1 MAKILFYI
9 VQDYY
14 WESLQPVYAEYA
26 AEGKHEL
33 FIKTGKNQRRVGG
46 IFPISCKRKLVA
58 QYQRRGFSITEETEG
73 FDVVFLGAQVAH
85 PERFGDAILVNLDHG
100 PGIKTLRY
108 RHLLKQQNVCYHCF
122 IEGQYRLNKFR
133 KYGLDKIHKVY
144 VTGLPKLDCLLNGSF
159 DKPALIHKYG
169 LDPDKNTVLYA
180 PSYKPT
186 SIFIIGDQLPG
197 LTRDYN
203 VIVKLHPYSWGGKYA
218 SHSHHRFFEK
228 IIRKNRDIY
237 LVGPEQHDIRP
248 FLFIADTMISDGSS
262 VINEFLALERV
273 GIIVDLPD
281 EHQTHH
287 DGVPLLED
295 RSSGWLK
302 ESFVHLRPGDNLEQA
317 VQTALSP
324 TAGRREALI
333 RDKAYIFEYTDGSS
347 AQRVKRVVDSL
358 LNDNSV

>member
-14 WESLQPVYAEYA
+14 WESLQPVYAECA

-33 FIKTGKNQRRVGG
+33 FIKIGKNQRRIGG
-46 IFPISCKRKLVA
+46 IFLISDRRRLEA
-58 QYQRRGFSITEETEG
+58 DYRRRGYRVTSTTSG
-73 FDVVFLGAQVAH
+73 FDVVYLGAQVAH

-108 RHLLKQQNVCYHCF
+108 RHLLKQHNVCYHCF
-122 IEGQYRLNKFR
+122 VEGRYRLEKFK
-133 KYGLDKIHKVY
+133 KYGLDKIHKIY
-144 VTGLPKLDCLLNGSF
+144 VTGLPKLDCFFDGSF
-159 DKPALIHKYG
+159 EKQVLIRKYG
-169 LDPDKNTVLYA
+169 LNPDKKTVLYA
-180 PSYKPT
+180 PSFKPT
-186 SIFIIGDQLPG
+186 SIFMVGEQIAG
-197 LTRDYN
+197 LARDYN

-218 SHSHHRFFEK
+218 SHSHHRFFEQMV
-228 IIRKNRDIY
+228 RKNRDIY

-281 EHQTHH
+281 EQQTHH

-295 RSSGWLK
+295 RSSEWLR
-302 ESFVHLRPGDNLEQA
+302 ESFVHLRPGDDLEQA
-317 VQTALSP
+317 VQTALNP

-333 RDKAYIFEYTDGSS
+333 RDKAYIFEYTDGNS
-347 AQRVKRVVDSL
+347 ALRVKRVVDSL